1 MTEKNNTIL
10 KVGDEVS
17 EKEKEQGRRN
27 AANSIHQKISTWV
40 EDEREKA
47 LRRWIWE
54 LTQNAVDTIQKG
66 DIEKVDIKITFQKD
80 KIIYQHNGGVFDT
93 QELSAIIMGG
103 TTKIFLKKKEYIG
116 RFGSGFLV
124 SHILSKNVE
133 VNGIVFSERL
143 KKNCEFKFLLE
154 REGDINEIYDNI
166 NKCYEQLNSQSQVY
180 DNDSSISGAKYI
192 YSLKSESD
200 LEEIINKSLESFK
213 TYIPYVLSF
222 TPKINSITI
231 KQNSK
236 EITWKL
242 KNRREIIGFNAEF
255 SEETNYKIDLI
266 KIESRIKK
274 RKKPIFSHIILISIN
289 TENQNNI
296 ELAIPVNVNRN
307 NIKIEK
313 LNNNV
318 SKIFRNFPLIG
329 RTEKIPVPFIINS
342 SFEPTPDRDTIFLQ
356 GESKK
361 VESNKMLLSETF
373 EIIPDLIEC
382 LRDKGFENIHH
393 LCNYKQ
399 VPLDYYDNDVVN
411 FWNNQLCN
419 LIISLTDCNII
430 KINNEE
436 YTNLSEIEFKI
447 PIPYIKV
454 EDLNLNQYDF
464 TTQEYHT
471 FMNLVKSFYSIP
483 SEDVIESWF
492 KILRN
497 WITLLEITGYE
508 VNKDSLYEMLLSL
521 ENLASTLES
530 YNDIEELLLDYAKE
544 YQSEEEFISNWLVK
558 FYPLLINYDTSNE
571 SIGILNLRRIII
583 DQNGC
588 FRKSNQLNID
598 RDIPD
603 TLKDISKSI
612 EYDVRDS
619 LLNNIIYTL
628 HNDYFDN
635 LISSEL
641 TDLDIVNE
649 LIYKYL
655 GFEAN
660 TNLEDIDETCV
671 TENINLLCWL
681 IFTNKKI
688 LKENFN
694 EIMPKYPF
702 FNKKNQIVYWSKEGQ
717 PILIGLVDFNE
728 VEEYLPLL
736 TQKRIISE
744 RYKEVIND
752 DEKYEFII
760 KYLEKNRIVYDGII
774 TKKKDFTIKSD
785 NLLYYLENPYEL
797 EDDDLDDENDG
808 VNHKIEKVSVSI
820 IPFLDKMT
828 RGLRNDLERAK
839 KFFEFIM
846 DYVIEVDRNWQNSV
860 DVECN
865 CGKTHKIY
873 ATDWLRILKTHTWI
887 RMFDDKQE
895 EEVNY
900 NADENGLRKLLG
912 DKKINEY
919 INDEVKAEFLKHFRF
934 DLISMTIER
943 YSEGSKQKAWE
954 LKKRFEKCVDSEA
967 KLQLIN
973 VISDYN
979 EEETETLNEFIEKHK
994 KYKEM
999 GRKNQRLGIKL
1010 EEALRELFTKDFEVE
1025 INFKGYDFSAFLKGD
1040 IESGDICEFE
1050 IIEKNKK
1057 WLFYV
1062 EVKSTRIDAVK
1073 LSHAQAIKSIEEIEN
1088 YIICIIDIKD
1098 VQDDF
1103 KDEEID
1109 LTKFKNIYIIENFGE
1124 LIKNIDVKKIIPE
1137 LENIEVIFSEK
1148 INYLIKRNFWIGKLR
1163 LNEWIDN
1170 LKKKSLKP

>member
-1 MTEKNNTIL
+1 MAKKNNSSP

-17 EKEKEQGRRN
+17 EKEREQGRRN
-27 AANSIHQKISTWV
+27 AATSIHQKISTWV

-54 LTQNAVDTIQKG
+54 LTQNAVDTIQKE

-80 KIIYQHNGGVFDT
+80 KIIFEHNGGLFDT

-103 TTKIFLKKKEYIG
+103 TTKIFLKEKDYIG

-124 SHILSKNVE
+124 SHIISKNVE

-154 REGDINEIYDNI
+154 REGDEKEIYNNI

-180 DNDSSISGAKYI
+180 NNDPSISCAKYI

-213 TYIPYVLSF
+213 AYIPYVLSF
-222 TPKINSITI
+222 TPQINSITI

-236 EITWKL
+236 EIIWKL
-242 KNRREIIGFNAEF
+242 KISREIIGLNAEL

-274 RKKPIFSHIILISIN
+274 RKNPISSHIILITIN

-313 LNNNV
+313 LNNSV

-329 RTEKIPVPFIINS
+329 RTEKIPLPFIINS

-361 VESNKMLLSETF
+361 VESNKTILSETF

-382 LRDKGFENIHH
+382 LRDKGIENVHY
-393 LCNYKQ
+393 LCNFKQ
-399 VPLDYYDNDVVN
+399 VPYDYYDNDVVN
-411 FWNNQLCN
+411 YWNNQLCN
-419 LIISLTDCNII
+419 LIISLTDFNII
-430 KINNEE
+430 KINNDE
-436 YTNLSEIEFKI
+436 YTNLSKIEFKI

-454 EDLNLNQYDF
+454 EDLNNTQYDF
-464 TTQEYHT
+464 TNQEYHT
-471 FMNLVKSFYSIP
+471 FTNLVKSFYSIP
-483 SEDVIESWF
+483 SEDVVESWF

-497 WITLLEITGYE
+497 WINLLENSDYE
-508 VNKDSLYEMLLSL
+508 DNKDSLHEMLLSI
-521 ENLASTLES
+521 ENLASTLEVYS
-530 YNDIEELLLDYAKE
+530 DIEELLLELAKD
-544 YQSEEEFISNWLVK
+544 YQSEEEFISNWLAN
-558 FYPLLINYDTSNE
+558 FYPLLINYDTRNG
-571 SIGILNLRRIII
+571 SIGILNPRRIII

-588 FRKSNQLNID
+588 FRKSNQLYLD

-612 EYDVRDS
+612 GYDVRDS

-635 LISSEL
+635 LISRDL
-641 TDLDIVNE
+641 TDLNIVDE
-649 LIYKYL
+649 LIDEYL

-660 TNLEDIDETCV
+660 TNLEDIDETFV
-671 TENINLLCWL
+671 TENINLLYWL
-681 IFTNKKI
+681 ISVNKKI

-702 FNKKNQIVYWSKEGQ
+702 FNKKDQIVYWSKEGQ
-717 PILIGLVDFNE
+717 PILIGLVDFKE

-736 TQKRIISE
+736 TQKRILSE

-760 KYLEKNRIVYDGII
+760 KYLEKNKIIYDGII
-774 TKKKDFTIKSD
+774 TEKKDFKIRSD
-785 NLLYYLENPYEL
+785 NLIYYLENPYEL
-797 EDDDLDDENDG
+797 EDDEIDD
-808 VNHKIEKVSVSI
+808 VNHKIEELSVSI

-828 RGLRNDLERAK
+828 RGLRNDLERAR

-846 DYVIEVDRNWQNSV
+846 DYVIKVDRNWQNSV

-865 CGKTHKIY
+865 CGKKHKIY

-887 RMFDDKQE
+887 RMFDENEE

-919 INDEVKAEFLKHFRF
+919 INDDVKAEFLKHFRF

-954 LKKRFEKCVDSEA
+954 LKRRFEKCIDSEA

-973 VISDYN
+973 EISDYN

-1010 EEALRELFTKDFEVE
+1010 EEALRELFTNDFEVE

-1050 IIEKNKK
+1050 IFEKNKK
-1057 WLFYV
+1057 WFFYV

-1073 LSHAQAIKSIEEIEN
+1073 LSNAQAIKSIEEIEN
-1088 YIICIIDIKD
+1088 YIICVIDIKD
-1098 VQDDF
+1098 FQDDF
-1103 KDEEID
+1103 KDGEID
-1109 LTKFKNIYIIENFGE
+1109 LTNFKNIYIIENFGE
-1124 LIKNIDVKKIIPE
+1124 LIKNIDVKKIIPK

-1148 INYLIKRNFWIGKLR
+1148 INYSIKRNFWIGKLR

-1170 LKKKSLKP
+1170 FKKKSLEP